1 MGNLNFSDY
10 PERREQASANVKPTT
25 YSLLQINASVA
36 TSFVAKAG
44 TSGWTAAT
52 GTADRGTFA
61 TYTAPTISA
70 VPTQAEVQ
78 AVADAVQVLSRHMK
92 ALIDD
97 LKANSTI

>member
-1 MGNLNFSDY
+1 MADLNFSDY
-10 PERREQASANVKPTT
+10 PARRGQESANVKPSA
-25 YSLLQINASVA
+25 YALIKINNSVA
-36 TSFVAKAG
+36 GSFVGKVG
-44 TSGWTAAT
+44 SSSWSAAT
-52 GTADRGTFA
+52 GTADRTTFA

-78 AVADAVQVLSRHMK
+78 AVANAVQVLSRHLK